1 MVLLVLLSAPSCT
14 VRLWADRLTYRHL
27 RGRTIAPKDEIA
39 SIGYETLP
47 MPSSL
52 TGALLMSVK
61 KPAQPRLYLKIVD
74 GRDVWLDELWAP
86 PRGAKGGLAE
96 RGNGEKG

>member
-1 MVLLVLLSAPSCT
+1 
-14 VRLWADRLTYRHL
+14 
-27 RGRTIAPKDEIA
+27 
-39 SIGYETLP
+39 
-47 MPSSL
+47 
-52 TGALLMSVK
+52 MSVK